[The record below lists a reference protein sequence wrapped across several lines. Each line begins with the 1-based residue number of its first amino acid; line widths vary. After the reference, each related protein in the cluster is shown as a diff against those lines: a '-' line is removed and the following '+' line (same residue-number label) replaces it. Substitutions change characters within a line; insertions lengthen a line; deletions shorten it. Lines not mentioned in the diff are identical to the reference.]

1 MIRQSFLYTEKPRKQ
16 ENYEPDKNAI
26 DLTVLEGATVDDA
39 YDLLEQSE
47 LPEELKLHHQ
57 WETRLDEGSD
67 PKTIIN
73 EIRRIET
80 QRNPFK
86 SICSIF

>member
-1 MIRQSFLYTEKPRKQ
+1 MFDSPGFLYTEKPRKQ

-26 DLTVLEGATVDDA
+26 DLTVFEGATVDDA

-57 WETRLDEGSD
+57 WETA
-67 PKTIIN
+67 
-73 EIRRIET
+73 
-80 QRNPFK
+80 
-86 SICSIF
+86 